1 MYDGASP
8 NRLFYQLHADLV
20 EPDCGDVINYTPNLF
35 APSRNIYF
43 FSDAPY
49 LLKTTRNCLF
59 NSGSGKHTRYM
70 WNNDNYMLWDHIAKL
85 YYSDLDSG
93 LHQLPKLT
101 VDHIVLKSYSKMK
114 VSLAVQVL
122 SNTVAQALE
131 RHYSSGEAHETA
143 RLCKMMNDFFDCLNV
158 RSTTEHLR
166 KQNALLAPYRAVHDE
181 RFNWLQNVFLN
192 YLKNWKC
199 SVDTREGFSENEKG
213 RMFLSI

>member
-1 MYDGASP
+1 MYALGYFLTKDVTSYQIMPLFWKVVSVLELVCNLWVCAAVSDGASP
-8 NRLFYQLHADLV
+8 NRLFYQLHAELV
-20 EPDCGDVINYTPNLF
+20 EPDGGDVINYTPNLF
-35 APSRNIYF
+35 APGRNIYF
-43 FSDAPY
+43 FSNAPH

-59 NSGSGKHTRYM
+59 NSGSGKRTRYM
-70 WNNDNYMLWDHIAKL
+70 WNNGNYMLWDHIAKL

-131 RHYSSGEAHETA
+131 HHYSSGEAHETT

-158 RSTTEHLR
+158 RSTTELLR
-166 KQNALLAPYRAVHDE
+166 KRNTLLASY
-181 RFNWLQNVFLN
+181 
-192 YLKNWKC
+192 
-199 SVDTREGFSENEKG
+199 
-213 RMFLSI
+213 